1 MKISLTFFLHR
12 DNLIKDMKLPMLF
25 ARTNTGAIQTW
36 TIEVDGN
43 KFRTHYGQIDG
54 AIQITEW
61 TVCEGKNTGKKNAT
75 SNEDQAV
82 KEAKATWKKKKESGY
97 FEKINDID
105 GVSFTEPML
114 AKNYDD
120 YKDELK
126 YPIYSQPK
134 LDGIRC
140 VVKKDG
146 MWSRNGKSIVSAPH
160 VLVALKPFFD
170 KFPNAIL
177 DGELYADKFAN
188 DFNAICSLV
197 KKTKPT
203 PEDLVESATNIQYWV
218 YDWIVSKTFSDR
230 NADITT
236 YLTNNNVVRRVPTHL
251 VDTITHLNE
260 LYEKYVVEGYEGQ
273 MVRTDGPYENK
284 RSKCLLKR
292 KEFKDSEFKI
302 LDIVEGVGNK
312 SGMAGHMVFKNHKDI
327 EFHSNIKGDRTYLRE
342 LLTNKNKLIGKSATV
357 KYFNL
362 TPGDELPR
370 FPYVVN
376 IDRENYE

>member
-1 MKISLTFFLHR
+1 MTSTKSVVIYLQ
-12 DNLIKDMKLPMLF
+12 DMKLPWLY
-25 ARTNTGAIQTW
+25 ARTNTGAVQSW
-36 TIEVDGN
+36 TIEIEKN
-43 KFRTHYGQIDG
+43 KYRTHYGQVDG
-54 AIQITEW
+54 AIQTTEW
-61 TVCEGKNTGKKNAT
+61 TLCEGKNTGKKNET
-75 SNEDQAV
+75 SASEQAL
-82 KEAKATWKKKKESGY
+82 KEANATWKKKKESGY
-97 FEKINDID
+97 FESIEDID
-105 GVSFTEPML
+105 NTTFTEPML

-120 YKDELK
+120 YKDDLK
-126 YPIYSQPK
+126 YPVYSQPK

-140 VVKKDG
+140 VVKRDG
-146 MWSRNGKSIVSAPH
+146 MWSRNGKAIVSAPH

-170 KFPNAIL
+170 RFPNAIL

-203 PEDLVESATNIQYWV
+203 AEDLAESAKNIQYWV

-236 YLTNNNVVRRVPTHL
+236 YIVNNNVVRRVPTHL

-260 LYEKYVVEGYEGQ
+260 LYEKYINEGYEGQ

-284 RSKCLLKR
+284 RSKHLLKR
-292 KEFKDSEFKI
+292 KEFQDSEFKI

-312 SGMAGHMVFKNHKDI
+312 SGMAGHMVFKNHKGI
-327 EFHSNIKGDRTYLRE
+327 EFHSNIKGDREYLKE
-342 LLTNKNKLIGKSATV
+342 LLKNKKKYIGKNATV

-362 TPGDELPR
+362 TPEDEIPR
-370 FPYVVN
+370 FPYVIN
-376 IDRENYE
+376 IDRESYE

>member
-1 MKISLTFFLHR
+1 MKISLTFFLR
-12 DNLIKDMKLPMLF
+12 RGNIIKDMKLPMLF

-43 KFRTHYGQIDG
+43 KYRTHYGQIDG
-54 AIQITEW
+54 AIQTTEW
-61 TVCEGKNTGKKNAT
+61 TLCEGKNSGKKNAT
-75 SNEDQAV
+75 SSEDQAV

-97 FEKINDID
+97 FENIKDID
-105 GVSFTEPML
+105 ESSFTEPML

-126 YPIYSQPK
+126 YPVYSQPK

-140 VVKKDG
+140 VVKRDG
-146 MWSRNGKSIVSAPH
+146 MWSRNGKPIVSAPH

-203 PEDLVESATNIQYWV
+203 AEDLAESEKNIQYWV
-218 YDWIVSKTFSDR
+218 YDWIVQKTFSDR
-230 NADITT
+230 NSDITT
-236 YLTNNNVVRRVPTHL
+236 YIVNNNVVRRVPTHL

-260 LYEKYVVEGYEGQ
+260 LYEKYINEGYEGQ

-284 RSKCLLKR
+284 RSKHLLKR
-292 KEFKDSEFKI
+292 KEFQDSEYKI

-312 SGMAGHMVFKNHKDI
+312 SGMAGHMVFKNHKGI
-327 EFHSNIKGDRTYLRE
+327 EFHSNIKGDREYLKE
-342 LLTNKNKLIGKSATV
+342 LLKNRKKYIGKSATV

-362 TPGDELPR
+362 TPDDEIPR
-370 FPYVVN
+370 FPYVIN
-376 IDRENYE
+376 IDRESYE

>member
-170 KFPNAIL
+170 KFPDAIL

-230 NADITT
+230 NSDITT

-251 VDTITHLNE
+251 VYTITHLNE

-302 LDIVEGVGNK
+302 LDIIEGVGNK

-327 EFHSNIKGDRTYLRE
+327 EFHSNIKGDRNYLRE

>member
-1 MKISLTFFLHR
+1 LTSTESVVISLQ
-12 DNLIKDMKLPMLF
+12 DMKLPMLF

-43 KFRTHYGQIDG
+43 KYRTHYGQIDG

-61 TVCEGKNTGKKNAT
+61 TLCEGKNTGKKNAT
-75 SNEDQAV
+75 SAEDQAT

-97 FEKINDID
+97 FDNIKDID
-105 GVSFTEPML
+105 EASFTEPML

-120 YKDELK
+120 YKDDLK
-126 YPIYSQPK
+126 YPVYSQPK

-146 MWSRNGKSIVSAPH
+146 MWSRNGKAIVSAPH
-160 VLVALKPFFD
+160 VLDALKPFFD
-170 KFPNAIL
+170 RFPNAIL

-203 PEDLVESATNIQYWV
+203 AEDLTESAKNIQYWV
-218 YDWIVSKTFSDR
+218 YDWIVQKTFSDR
-230 NADITT
+230 NTDITT
-236 YLTNNNVVRRVPTHL
+236 YFVNNNVVRRVPTHL
-251 VDTITHLNE
+251 VYTITHLNE
-260 LYEKYVVEGYEGQ
+260 LYEKYVDEGYEGQ

-284 RSKCLLKR
+284 RSKHLLKR
-292 KEFKDSEFKI
+292 KEFQDSEFKI

-312 SGMAGHMVFKNHKDI
+312 SGMAGHMVFKNHKGI
-327 EFHSNIKGDRTYLRE
+327 EFHSNIKGNREYLKE
-342 LLTNKNKLIGKSATV
+342 LLKNKKKYIGKSATV

-362 TPGDELPR
+362 TPDDEIPR
-370 FPYVVN
+370 FPYVIN
-376 IDRENYE
+376 IDRESYE

>member
-1 MKISLTFFLHR
+1 
-12 DNLIKDMKLPMLF
+12 MLF

-36 TIEVDGN
+36 TIEVDVA
-43 KFRTHYGQIDG
+43 KYRTHYGQLDSDK
-54 AIQITEW
+54 IQTTEW

-75 SNEDQAV
+75 SAEDQAV
-82 KEAKATWKKKKESGY
+82 KEANATWKKKKESGY

-126 YPIYSQPK
+126 YPVYSQPK

-160 VLVALKPFFD
+160 VLVALKDFFI
-170 KFPNAIL
+170 KFPDAIL
-177 DGELYADKFAN
+177 DGELYADKFSN

-203 PEDLVESATNIQYWV
+203 TEDLAESATNIQYWV
-218 YDWIVSKTFSDR
+218 YDWIVQKTFSDR
-230 NADITT
+230 NDDITT

-260 LYEKYVVEGYEGQ
+260 LYEKYVAEGYEGQ

-327 EFHSNIKGDRTYLRE
+327 EFHSNIKGTRDRLKE
-342 LLTNKNKLIGKSATV
+342 LLKNKNNYIGKSATV

-362 TPGDELPR
+362 TPADELPR
-370 FPYVVN
+370 FPYVTN
-376 IDRENYE
+376 IDRESYE

>member
-1 MKISLTFFLHR
+1 MKISLTFFLR
-12 DNLIKDMKLPMLF
+12 RGNIIKDMKLPMLF

-36 TIEVDGN
+36 TIEISGN
-43 KFRTHYGQIDG
+43 KYRTHYGQVDG
-54 AIQITEW
+54 ALQTTEW
-61 TVCEGKNTGKKNAT
+61 TICEGKNTGKKNAT
-75 SNEDQAV
+75 SAEDQAT

-97 FEKINDID
+97 VENITKIDEI
-105 GVSFTEPML
+105 SFTEPML

-120 YKDELK
+120 YKDDLK
-126 YPIYSQPK
+126 YPVYSQPK

-140 VVKKDG
+140 VVKRDG
-146 MWSRNGKSIVSAPH
+146 MWSRNGKAIISAPH

-170 KFPNAIL
+170 RFPDAIL

-203 PEDLVESATNIQYWV
+203 VEDLAESEKNIQYWI
-218 YDWIVSKTFSDR
+218 YDWILPKTFGDR
-230 NADITT
+230 NSDITT
-236 YLTNNNVVRRVPTHL
+236 YIVNNNVVRRVPTHL

-260 LYEKYVVEGYEGQ
+260 LYEKYVDEGYEGQ

-284 RSKCLLKR
+284 RSKHLLKR
-292 KEFKDSEFKI
+292 KEFQDSEFKI

-312 SGMAGHMVFKNHKDI
+312 SGMAGHMVFKNHKGI
-327 EFHSNIKGDRTYLRE
+327 EFHSNIKGDREYLKD
-342 LLTNKNKLIGKSATV
+342 LLKNKNKYIGKSATV

-362 TPGDELPR
+362 TPDDEIPR
-370 FPYVVN
+370 FPYT
-376 IDRENYE
+376 IAIRDYE

>member
-1 MKISLTFFLHR
+1 LTFDGF
-12 DNLIKDMKLPMLF
+12 DVNLYKDMKLPMLF

-43 KFRTHYGQIDG
+43 KYRTHYGQVDG
-54 AIQITEW
+54 AIQTTEW

-75 SNEDQAV
+75 SAEDRATRV
-82 KEAKATWKKKKESGY
+82 AKATWKKKKESGY
-97 FEKINDID
+97 FDNVKDID
-105 GVSFTEPML
+105 DISFTEPML

-120 YKDELK
+120 YKDDLK
-126 YPIYSQPK
+126 YPVYSQPK

-140 VVKKDG
+140 IVKKDG
-146 MWSRNGKSIVSAPH
+146 MWSRNGKPIVSAPH
-160 VLVALKPFFD
+160 VLVALEDFFI
-170 KFPNAIL
+170 KFPDAIL

-203 PEDLVESATNIQYWV
+203 PEDLTESAKNIQYWV

-230 NADITT
+230 NDDITT
-236 YLTNNNVVRRVPTHL
+236 YLTNNHVVRRVPTHL

-260 LYEKYVVEGYEGQ
+260 LYEKYVDEGYEGQ
-273 MVRTDGPYENK
+273 MVRTDGVYENK
-284 RSKCLLKR
+284 RSKHLLKR
-292 KEFKDSEFKI
+292 KEFQDSEFKI

-312 SGMAGHMVFKNHKDI
+312 SGMAGYMVFKNHKGI
-327 EFHSNIKGDRTYLRE
+327 EFHSNIKGTREYLKE
-342 LLTNKNKLIGKSATV
+342 LLKNKNKLIGKSATV

-362 TPGDELPR
+362 TPDDEIPR
-370 FPYVVN
+370 FPYVTS
-376 IDRENYE
+376 IDRESYE

>member
-230 NADITT
+230 NSDITT

-251 VDTITHLNE
+251 VYTITHLNE

-327 EFHSNIKGDRTYLRE
+327 EFHSNIKGDRNYLRE